1 MKTAKVMEYTNENVY
16 DFLSEELKYH
26 SDIKHYTSKQ
36 LQKHEGDADF
46 WNTLSE
52 SLDCFRVCEVCQKP
66 MIVGYCVDGSCLCSD
81 ECLHQVMTDDE
92 YEEAYNEGEGDSYYT
107 VWYEDSITFQKQKG
121 E

>member
-1 MKTAKVMEYTNENVY
+1 MNSEKYTNDDVY

-36 LQKHEGDADF
+36 LQKHEGDAEF
-46 WNTLSE
+46 WNTLSD

-66 MIVGYCVDGSCLCSD
+66 MIVGYCVDGSCFCSD
-81 ECLHQVMTDDE
+81 ECLHQVMTDASFK
-92 YEEAYNEGEGDSYYT
+92 EACEGDEGDSFYT

>member
-1 MKTAKVMEYTNENVY
+1 MKTVKVMEYTNENVY

-66 MIVGYCVDGSCLCSD
+66 MIVGYCVDGS
-81 ECLHQVMTDDE
+81 
-92 YEEAYNEGEGDSYYT
+92 
-107 VWYEDSITFQKQKG
+107 
-121 E
+121 